1 MPQMQKH
8 RNVTSR
14 NDLESQLEFCGIG
27 NHELSEKFIQR
38 FLGSQSFNPA
48 LTSCPGLKLDDFGGG
63 VPVHP
68 V

>member
-1 MPQMQKH
+1 MKRFLLRQGMPQMQKH

-38 FLGSQSFNPA
+38 FLGS
-48 LTSCPGLKLDDFGGG
+48 
-63 VPVHP
+63 
-68 V
+68 